1 MDKLIQDIC
10 EKLPYGLKG
19 EVSIELTTNR
29 FDSYGF
35 RETTD
40 ITVVVELLGINID
53 TKEIELSGCDPEPW
67 HIDAFDYCYYDCGQ
81 TFEINDFTPYLR
93 PMSSMTEEEKKE
105 FESLGWRVDELND
118 NAPWNYNAYNV
129 FDGVDWLNKHHFDY
143 HGLIEKGLAKIAP
156 EGIYK

>member
-19 EVSIELTTNR
+19 EVSVELTTNR

-53 TKEIELSGCDPEPW
+53 TKELELSGCDPEEW

-81 TFEINDFTPYLR
+81 TFEINDFTPYIR
-93 PMSSMTEEEKKE
+93 PMSSMTDEEKSE
-105 FESLGWRVDELND
+105 
-118 NAPWNYNAYNV
+118 Y
-129 FDGVDWLNKHHFDY
+129 FDMHVKGIDSWYIVDWLNKRYLDY
-143 HGLIEKGLAKIAP
+143 RYLIDKGLAKIAP